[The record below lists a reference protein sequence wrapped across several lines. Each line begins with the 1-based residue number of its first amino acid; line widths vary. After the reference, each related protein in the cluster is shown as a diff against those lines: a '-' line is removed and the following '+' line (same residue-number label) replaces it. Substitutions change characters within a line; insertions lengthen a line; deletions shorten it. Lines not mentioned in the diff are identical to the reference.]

1 MLGGTMLLF
10 REGRL
15 LRRAS
20 AALKKA
26 ALTNRSYRRSNIRR
40 ERKRP
45 SLFRKSPLPH
55 KRTLKNIQGINLII
69 TVNPAI
75 IKIYSKFPALQ
86 DMLDCLWIYSE
97 EFERNSQRAIRRPAL
112 GKPPPGGTAPLHSS
126 CAMIHLLG
134 WEPGRIKEVAMKRCF
149 PMILPHGPA

>member
-15 LRRAS
+15 LRRSSAS
-20 AALKKA
+20 LKKA
-26 ALTNRSYRRSNIRR
+26 ALAKRSYRRFNIRR

-45 SLFRKSPLPH
+45 SLFRRVLP
-55 KRTLKNIQGINLII
+55 RRCTLKNKQRNNQIK

-86 DMLDCLWIYSE
+86 DMLDCLWIYSK
-97 EFERNSQRAIRRPAL
+97 EFERNSQQAIRRPAL